1 MEITK
6 YKPNGNKDIL
16 GPFGFDRS
24 IRQLFDS
31 FMDFPKEWDLPARP
45 VGELFPKVDISES
58 PQKYDIRAEI
68 PGMNKEDIKISVNKN
83 VLVLSGEKKEE
94 KKTEDKKYHRIE
106 SYYGSFQR
114 SFVLPDGINADKVE
128 ASFKDGVLSV
138 VVPKSEATK
147 EKTVEIKV
155 G

>member
-6 YKPNGNKDIL
+6 YKPNGNKDLL

-24 IRQLFDS
+24 IHQLFDS
-31 FMDFPKEWDLPARP
+31 FMDFPKEWDFPIK
-45 VGELFPKVDISES
+45 GTNELFPKVDISET
-58 PQKYDIRAEI
+58 PQQYDIRAEI
-68 PGMNKEDIKISVNKN
+68 PGMKKEDIKISVNKN
-83 VLVLSGEKKEE
+83 VLTLSGEKKEE
-94 KKTEDKKYHRIE
+94 KKIEDKKVHRME

-114 SFVLPDGINADKVE
+114 SFVLPDGIKADKVE
-128 ASFKDGVLSV
+128 ATFKDGVLAIT
-138 VVPKSEATK
+138 VPKSEETK